1 MTLVVLAPHVTPT
14 AFQGFNSSS
23 TSIVLSWDPI
33 PPWQVAGI
41 LRNFHITYR
50 ALSNADNTT
59 YNITLPI
66 TDLTLE
72 ITNLQ
77 KYTNYSFDI
86 KGATKF
92 IGAATEPIIVTTDE
106 DGASR
111 LFLLLY

>member
-1 MTLVVLAPHVTPT
+1 MTLAFLAPQVTPT
-14 AFQGFNSSS
+14 TFQGINSSS
-23 TSIVLSWDPI
+23 TSIVLNWDPI
-33 PPWQVAGI
+33 PQWQVAGI

-50 ALSNADNTT
+50 SLSNVDNTT

-77 KYTNYSFDI
+77 KYTNYSFQI

-111 LFLLLY
+111 LFLLLS